1 MEQVEKIDIIKKICI
16 KNITIILSLVTI
28 FILFLIKKNIISD
41 ANRIIIVISV
51 LVFIILTIKYISNI
65 FEIEKYFQIA
75 DFFSMLYVACL
86 CFQLF
91 FSFGYYKA
99 TVSGNSMLPTLVNT
113 QNIIVRSTNKNVEFG
128 DVVVLIVD
136 ENENNLFSIED
147 KELIIK
153 RVIGVPG
160 SVVSCINNQVYV
172 NGVAI
177 SESYLES
184 SEYTS
189 NFDLYSVIKN
199 NKNLDVE
206 ENLVIPDDYYLVLG
220 DNRSYSNDSRYLGL
234 FHKSQILGIAK
245 YKMEDNIFS
254 WAEVK

>member
-1 MEQVEKIDIIKKICI
+1 MEQVEKMSIIKKIRI
-16 KNITIILSLVTI
+16 KNIISVLSLTLILMLFI
-28 FILFLIKKNIISD
+28 FKKNIISD
-41 ANRIIIVISV
+41 ANRIIIIISL
-51 LVFIILTIKYISNI
+51 LVFTVLIVKYISNI

-75 DFFSMLYVACL
+75 DFFSMLYIACL

-113 QNIIVRSTNKNVEFG
+113 QNIIVRSTNRNVEFG
-128 DVVVLIVD
+128 DVVVLVV
-136 ENENNLFSIED
+136 EEEYNNLFSIQD

-177 SESYLES
+177 EENYLDFN
-184 SEYTS
+184 EYTS
-189 NFDLYSVIKN
+189 NFDLYSIMKN
-199 NKNLDVE
+199 NKNLDSE
-206 ENLVIPDDYYLVLG
+206 GNLVIPDDYYLVLG
-220 DNRSYSNDSRYLGL
+220 DNRNYSNDSRYLGL

-245 YKMEDNIFS
+245 YKMEENIFS
-254 WAEVK
+254 WTEVK